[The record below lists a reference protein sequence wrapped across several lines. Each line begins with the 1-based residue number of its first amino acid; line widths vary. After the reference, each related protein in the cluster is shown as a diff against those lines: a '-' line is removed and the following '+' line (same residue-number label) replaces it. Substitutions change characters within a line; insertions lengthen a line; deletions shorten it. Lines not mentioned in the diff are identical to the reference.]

1 MSVLLQFSLISH
13 IFLGL
18 LGIILFYAVLMVL
31 FKPIDFKRIKFLRR
45 VSLLGLIS
53 FLSSWILGGYYY
65 VVYYGNIV
73 KPLIKKSAYPWAHS
87 IFMEAK
93 EHIFLFLPFAALVA
107 VLIFYI
113 LGEELEQKPAIKKT
127 VIILSSL
134 IVVLGAIMALMGIII
149 SGAVKLR

>member
-113 LGEELEQKPAIKKT
+113 LGEELEQKQAIKKT

>member
-113 LGEELEQKPAIKKT
+113 LGEELEQKQAIKKT

-134 IVVLGAIMALMGIII
+134 IVILGAIMALTGIII
-149 SGAVKLR
+149 SGAARLR

>member
-1 MSVLLQFSLISH
+1 MNILLKYLLVGHVFV
-13 IFLGL
+13 GL
-18 LGIILFYAVLMVL
+18 AGVIIFYAVLMAVL
-31 FKPIDFKRIKFLRR
+31 KPVDFSRLKFLRLA
-45 VSLLGLIS
+45 SLGGLIG
-53 FLSSWILGGYYY
+53 FLLSWLSGGYYY

-73 KPLIKKSAYPWAHS
+73 KPIIKKSAYPWAHS

-113 LGEELEQKPAIKKT
+113 LGEELEQKPAIKKP

-134 IVVLGAIMALMGIII
+134 IFVLGAIMALMGIII